1 MQQTRLDRWLKE
13 KFVLETHVLTLS
25 EPPHVPAGVKL
36 EPQELTMSNRFKFR
50 MIVRDRRELERTL
63 QALVDANQTFT
74 TKVQPRKTVLRR
86 VFDDPLGASFTWRV
100 VGYAIGATLAILA
113 YQHIPWHQAHRLLE
127 AFEFLRQYT

>member
-50 MIVRDRRELERTL
+50 MVVRDRRELERTL

-74 TKVQPRKTVLRR
+74 TKVLQRKTVLRR
-86 VFDDPLGASFTWRV
+86 VFDDPHGASFTWRM
-100 VGYAIGATLAILA
+100 VGYAFGLGIGVLMFL
-113 YQHIPWHQAHRLLE
+113 YIPWGQAHRLLE

>member
-36 EPQELTMSNRFKFR
+36 EPQELTMNNRFQFR
-50 MIVRDRRELERTL
+50 MVVRDRRELEATL
-63 QALVDANQTFT
+63 QALNDANQTFT
-74 TKVQPRKTVLRR
+74 TKVQPRQTVLRR
-86 VFDDPLGASFTWRV
+86 VLDDPLGSSFTWRV
-100 VGYAIGATLAILA
+100 VGYAIGLGIAVLAFL
-113 YQHIPWHQAHRLLE
+113 HIPWDQAHRLLD